1 MNGCHQEVRALDE
14 VSIVLAGAA
23 GQGIET
29 VADFMATVLKN
40 TGYHVFATREFM
52 SRIRGGTNSLQIRVS
67 DQRRTAYC
75 RRTDI
80 MVPLN
85 DTAIDHLAKYSRL
98 DDSTLVIGED
108 EIVSTRA
115 ETHPEKT
122 VKIPF
127 TEIAKD
133 VGSKI
138 YSNTVAAGAILALFD
153 VQDRV
158 VNEYLTQRFGSKGEN
173 VVDQN
178 QEAYARGVEEGKKI
192 PSDSL
197 DIDIEPQADIANEML
212 ISGTDAVAMGAIAG
226 GCHFISSYPM
236 SPSTGVLVFLSQQA
250 KEFGIIVD
258 QAEDEISA
266 MNKGLG
272 AWYAGARA
280 MVTTSGGGFAL
291 MSEGLSLAGI
301 TETPMV
307 IHLSQ
312 RPGPATGLP
321 TRTEQGD
328 LLHVIR
334 TAHGD
339 FPRIV
344 LTPGTLRDGFYLTQ
358 KAFNLADKYQV
369 PVFVLTDQYFV
380 DSSSNTPV
388 FDLSGVKVEK
398 HIVKT
403 KTGYQRY
410 RLTENGISP
419 RGIPGHGEGLV
430 CVDSDEHD
438 EDGHITEDLH
448 VRVEMV
454 QRRVMK
460 KMRAIREDFIMP
472 ELVGPED
479 YSTLVITWG
488 SNYHVVR
495 EVIEKMDDSGL
506 SMLHFK
512 QTYPLSEDVLEHLEQ
527 ADRVVAIENNATG
540 QFTKVLQDELG
551 FTISSDDKLLKYNG
565 LPFAAE
571 EIEEFLSNYGR

>member
-1 MNGCHQEVRALDE
+1 MDE

-52 SRIRGGTNSLQIRVS
+52 SRIRGGTNSLQLRVS
-67 DQRRTAYC
+67 TQRRTAY
-75 RRTDI
+75 RGRTDI

-85 DTAIDHLAKYSRL
+85 ETAIPHLEKYSRL
-98 DDSTLVIGED
+98 DDDTLVIGED
-108 EIVSTRA
+108 EFVSDRA
-115 ETHPEKT
+115 KRNPERT
-122 VKIPF
+122 VIMRF

-133 VGSKI
+133 VGGKI
-138 YSNTVAAGAILALFD
+138 YSNTVAAGSILALFD
-153 VQDRV
+153 VEDETV
-158 VNEYLTQRFGSKGEN
+158 YEYLTERFGSKGN
-173 VVDQN
+173 DVVEQN
-178 QEAYARGVEEGKKI
+178 KNAYHRGVDEGKRIGSKRFAVDMQPNQKI
-192 PSDSL
+192 
-197 DIDIEPQADIANEML
+197 AAEML
-212 ISGTDAVAMGAIAG
+212 ISGTDSVAMGAIAG
-226 GCHFISSYPM
+226 GCNFIASYPM

-250 KEFGIIVD
+250 TEFGIVVD

-307 IHLSQ
+307 IHLAQ

-344 LTPGTLRDGFYLTQ
+344 LTPGTLEDGFFLTQ
-358 KAFNLADKYQV
+358 RAFNLADKYQV

-380 DSSSNTPV
+380 DSTSNTPV
-388 FDLSGVKVEK
+388 FDLSSVEVQK
-398 HIVKT
+398 HIT
-403 KTGYQRY
+403 KTEAGYQRY

-448 VRVEMV
+448 IRVDMV
-454 QRRVMK
+454 QKRFMK
-460 KMRAIREDFIMP
+460 KMQAIRKDFIMP
-472 ELVGPED
+472 ELVGSED
-479 YSTLVITWG
+479 YSTLVVTWG
-488 SNYHVVR
+488 SNYHCVR
-495 EVIEKMDDSGL
+495 EVIEKMDGRGI

-512 QTYPLSEDVLEHLEQ
+512 QTYPLLEDVLEYLEQ
-527 ADRVVAIENNATG
+527 ADTVVAIENNATG
-540 QFTKVLQDELG
+540 QFTKILRDELG
-551 FTISSDDKLLKYNG
+551 FAISPDDMLLKYNG
-565 LPFAAE
+565 LPFAVE

>member
-1 MNGCHQEVRALDE
+1 LDE

-40 TGYHVFATREFM
+40 AGYHVFATREFM
-52 SRIRGGTNSLQIRVS
+52 SRIRGGTNSLQLRVS
-67 DQRRTAYC
+67 TETRAAYC

-80 MVPLN
+80 MIPLSE
-85 DTAIDHLAKYSRL
+85 TAIPHLEKHSRL
-98 DDSTLVIGED
+98 SDDTLVIGED
-108 EIVSTRA
+108 ELVGARA
-115 ETHPEKT
+115 KKNPETT
-122 VKIPF
+122 AVIRF
-127 TEIAKD
+127 TEIAKE
-133 VGSKI
+133 VGGKI

-153 VQDRV
+153 VEDETV
-158 VNEYLTQRFGSKGEN
+158 SEYLTGRFGSKGEK
-173 VVDQN
+173 VVEQN
-178 QEAYARGVEEGKKI
+178 KEAYHRGVEEGKRIRSDFFALDMKPDSKI
-192 PSDSL
+192 TG
-197 DIDIEPQADIANEML
+197 EML
-212 ISGTDAVAMGAIAG
+212 ISGTDSVAMGAIAG
-226 GCHFISSYPM
+226 GCNFIASYPM

-250 KEFGIIVD
+250 TEFGIVVD

-307 IHLSQ
+307 IHLAQ

-344 LTPGTLRDGFYLTQ
+344 LTPGTLEDGFLLTQ

-388 FDLSGVKVEK
+388 FDLGGIEVERY
-398 HIVKT
+398 IVKT
-403 KTGYQRY
+403 EAEYQRY
-410 RLTENGISP
+410 RLTDSGISP

-448 VRVEMV
+448 VRVDMV
-454 QRRVMK
+454 QKRVMK

-479 YSTLVITWG
+479 YSTLVVTWG

-495 EVIEKMDDSGL
+495 EVLEKIDDSGI

-512 QTYPLSEDVLEHLEQ
+512 QTYPLSEAVLEYLER
-527 ADRVVAIENNATG
+527 ADCVVSIENNATG
-540 QFTKVLQDELG
+540 QFTKILQDELG
-551 FTISSDDKLLKYNG
+551 FTISSDDMLLKYNG
-565 LPFAAE
+565 LPFAVE